1 MEKKL
6 LKKHSL
12 NDIQKD
18 AIALLLFGGIYS
30 DVQQESASVLEK
42 CQIGNYLGKPNELND
57 FIKQRYIWVSRITSG
72 AQSNTLGQI
81 AQDFVV
87 QHIKNNIKIEG
98 IQVVPGGR
106 LPNVTHGDPKTGV
119 LTSFDII
126 VTNNIKYIA
135 IEVSFQV
142 TTNSVIERKG
152 GQAKS
157 RYELIEKAGHKIAY
171 VLDGAGNFERSSA
184 LKTICLYSHCTVAFS
199 ESELAV
205 LCEFAEDYLRADK

>member
-1 MEKKL
+1 MFGAI
-6 LKKHSL
+6 HS
-12 NDIQKD
+12 DIQ
-18 AIALLLFGGIYS
+18 
-30 DVQQESASVLEK
+30 QELASVLAK

-57 FIKQRYIWVSRITSG
+57 FIKQRYIWVSRITGG

-81 AQDFVV
+81 AQDFVA
-87 QHIKNNIKIEG
+87 QYIKKHISIEG
-98 IQVVPGGR
+98 IEVNSGGR
-106 LPNVTHGDPKTGV
+106 LPRVTHSDPTTGL

-126 VTNNIKYIA
+126 VTNKIKYIA

-157 RYELIEKAGHKIAY
+157 RYEQIEAAGHKIAY
-171 VLDGAGNFERSSA
+171 VLDGSGNFERRSA
-184 LKTICLYSHCTVAFS
+184 LETICSYSHCTVAFS

-205 LCEFAEDYLRADK
+205 LCDFAEEYFRSNE